1 MEQDQRDRWA
11 YSLRLFRGCRLI
23 DYVFIVNTATE
34 AFEDDDEG
42 DIKFLRILWSCQ
54 EGGTLYNK
62 IQGELRTD
70 KSLAQSKSA
79 KAQKDRL
86 GRWAFLPQECLE

>member
-11 YSLRLFRGCRLI
+11 YSLRLFRGCRLF
-23 DYVFIVNTATE
+23 DYVFIANTTTE
-34 AFEDDDEG
+34 AIEDDGEG
-42 DIKFLRILWSCQ
+42 EIKSLRILRSCK
-54 EGGTLYNK
+54 EEGTLCNK
-62 IQGELRTD
+62 IKGELRTD

-86 GRWAFLPQECLE
+86 GRWAFLHQECLE